1 MAKEK
6 ELLQEIDK
14 LKKQLEIANNRVK
27 TANYGITWMDVP
39 ESFENETENQLPVL
53 NEIKEKSIKNDDGK
67 PTHILIEGD
76 NYHSLTCLNYT
87 HNESIDLI
95 YIDPPYNTGQDG
107 FRYKDKRILEKFPD
121 GTEVPKDHPLRHSY
135 WLSFISKRLELAH
148 NLLKDDGVIFIS
160 INEEEYSQ
168 LKLLCDRIFMPSNY
182 LTSFTIKVRHEDR
195 ILRGDIDYHETTEQL
210 LLYRK
215 SNKFKTIKRI
225 FDNTSIE
232 AYEWVIEEKIENP
245 IEIEIAGRRVQIFKK
260 NEFELK
266 KTQPSLEGLKEYNI
280 RGSLITQSGSASEFY
295 ELNLR
300 QRKEVDGL
308 GTLYK
313 VIDMGNK
320 GDGLGFRYIRQP
332 FNENGTNGF
341 YYQGLPLN
349 LKTEKLVPYANYLD
363 FEESFNNVGYEG
375 GITFRNG
382 KKPVDFIKFIFK
394 IGCLNKNAKILDFFA
409 GSGST
414 GQAVMEQN
422 NIDGGNR
429 QVILC
434 TNNENNIATEVTYP
448 RLQNVI
454 NGYKQTKNQ
463 KEILFELPLNVT
475 NIKSNSAIIEAIDK
489 YNSEEYKSRYDEIK
503 QEIRKDKFLISGII
517 KKENDVKGFKN
528 SLKYYKTEF
537 VGINNILNATDK
549 DKSSLAHK
557 AGFLLALAENTL
569 EEIEQT
575 KFFQLFEN
583 DKKVTAVYF
592 KEEFNELEIFVKRVE
607 QINKPI
613 SIYLFSWG
621 DKSEFESLFDHLEN
635 TTIKSIPVPIL
646 DIYKKIYNIISE

>member
-39 ESFENETENQLPVL
+39 EAFENETENQLPVL
-53 NEIKEKSIKNDDGK
+53 TEIKEKAVKNDASK

-87 HNESIDLI
+87 HKENIDLI
-95 YIDPPYNTGQDG
+95 YIDPPYNTGSDG

-121 GTEVPKDHPLRHSY
+121 GTDVPKDHPLRHSY

-182 LTSFTIKVRHEDR
+182 LASFTVKVRHEDR
-195 ILRGDIDYHETTEQL
+195 ILKGDKDFHETTEQL
-210 LLYRK
+210 LMYRK
-215 SNKFKTIKRI
+215 SSKYKTIKRLQ
-225 FDNTSIE
+225 DNTSLAE
-232 AYEWVIEEKIENP
+232 YVYLVEELIDNPKEVQMGNKLVQVFEQNEYKISKIECS
-245 IEIEIAGRRVQIFKK
+245 ISG
-260 NEFELK
+260 LK
-266 KTQPSLEGLKEYNI
+266 KINI
-280 RGSLITQSGSASEFY
+280 RGSIKEGNSSGRFY
-295 ELNLR
+295 MAHLEKERDKLN
-300 QRKEVDGL
+300 V
-308 GTLYK
+308 LYK
-313 VIDMGNK
+313 VPNMGSDETPYRYFLSPTSTTKLN
-320 GDGLGFRYIRQP
+320 GDYF
-332 FNENGTNGF
+332 
-341 YYQGLPLN
+341 QGVPLN
-349 LKTEKLVPYANYLD
+349 KSDIKEVPYPNFLD

-394 IGCLNKNAKILDFFA
+394 IGTLNKNAKILDFFA

-434 TNNENNIATEVTYP
+434 TNNESNIATEVTYP
-448 RLQNVI
+448 RLLNVI
-454 NGYKQTKNQ
+454 KGYKQTKNQ

-503 QEIRKDKFLISGII
+503 QEVRKDKFLISGII

-537 VGINNILNATDK
+537 VGINNILNATDE

-607 QINKPI
+607 HINKPI

-621 DKSEFESLFDHLEN
+621 DKSEFESLFDHLTN
-635 TTIKSIPVPIL
+635 VKIKSIPIPIL
-646 DIYKKIYNIISE
+646 DIYKKIYNIISI